1 MTRPSTLKGAQRRT
15 VEYLWWV
22 YASWLWWFPAG
33 AVAAW
38 VVITTLTIRWGE
50 LGGSIWE
57 GAGLAWSRWI
67 LFVAG
72 IVMATQS
79 VSVLVAHGRTR
90 RAVAAAMAVALAL
103 FSAVGA
109 VIVTAMY
116 GVEALVWNW
125 QDAART
131 LEDRHLFDT
140 PGQFWLVALES
151 VIVYLAYAASGWF
164 VGLGYYRFH
173 ALVGTLLLPVG
184 LVPIIATELVLSSSM
199 LPDGV
204 ELPLVDAPAAVAVV
218 LSLLVTVAMAWA
230 ATQLQRTTPLR
241 PRPR

>member
-1 MTRPSTLKGAQRRT
+1 MTRPSTVRGAQRRT
-15 VEYLWWV
+15 IEYLWWS
-22 YASWLWWFPAG
+22 YAAWLWWFPAG

-38 VVITTLTIRWGE
+38 VVITALTIRWGE

-57 GAGLAWSRWI
+57 GAGLGWSRWI

-90 RAVAAAMAVALAL
+90 RAVAAAMAITLAIFAAMASL
-103 FSAVGA
+103 
-109 VIVTAMY
+109 IVTAMY
-116 GVEALVWNW
+116 GVEALVWGW

-131 LEDRHLFDT
+131 LQDPHLFDA

-151 VIVYLAYAASGWF
+151 MVVYLAYAASGWF

-173 ALVGTLLLPVG
+173 AVIGTLLLPVG
-184 LVPIIATELVLSSSM
+184 LIPVVVTELALNSSM
-199 LPDGV
+199 VPDGV
-204 ELPLVDAPAAVAVV
+204 RLPLMDAPAAVAVG
-218 LSLLVTVAMAWA
+218 LSLVITVAMAAA
-230 ATQLQRTTPLR
+230 ATQLQRSTPLR

>member
-33 AVAAW
+33 AVVAW
-38 VVITTLTIRWGE
+38 AVITALTVRWGE

-57 GAGLAWSRWI
+57 AAGLGWSRWI

-72 IVMATQS
+72 TVMASQS
-79 VSVLVAHGRTR
+79 MSVLVAHGRTR
-90 RAVAAAMAVALAL
+90 RAVAAAMAIALGI

-109 VIVTAMY
+109 VIVSAMY

-125 QDAART
+125 QGVART
-131 LEDRHLFDT
+131 LEDRHLFDS

-151 VIVYLAYAASGWF
+151 LVVYLAYAASGWF

-184 LVPIIATELVLSSSM
+184 LIPIIATELVLSASM
-199 LPDGV
+199 LPAGV
-204 ELPLVDAPAAVAVV
+204 ELPLVDAPAAVVVAVSV
-218 LSLLVTVAMAWA
+218 AVTAAMAWA
-230 ATQLQRTTPLR
+230 ATQLQRSTPLR